1 VRFPKSTYLKRLASL
16 RKRMMDEDLD
26 FVMVN
31 DGFQLRYL
39 VGYTGS
45 NGLLLVGHT
54 KADFLTDF
62 RYVEQVR
69 TEVKGAKVTIGSGD
83 LLDFLPKLPA
93 LAKGRKKI
101 GYENVR
107 ITEAQGRKMRHLTPS
122 AIFVGFGELVAPIMA
137 VKDKDE
143 IGLIQKAADVAD
155 QGFAAVLQVIKPG
168 VRERDVAVELEYAM
182 AKAGSEN
189 IAFDSIVASGPR
201 SALPHGRASMKRIKN
216 GEFVTLDFG
225 ATVEGYVS
233 DITRTVIVGKPTARQ
248 KKIYALVAKAQRT
261 AVQKARSGMGCAA
274 LDNVARSIIAKAGFG
289 PKFGH
294 GLGHGIG
301 LLVHEAPGV
310 NAKSTTVLQPGMV
323 ITIEP
328 GIYIPKW
335 GGVRIEDD
343 IVITRGGHRVLT
355 HSERRLIEL

>member
-1 VRFPKSTYLKRLASL
+1 MRFPKSTHLKRLAAL

-45 NGLLLVGHT
+45 NGLLLVGHAS
-54 KADFLTDF
+54 ADFLTDF

-83 LLDFLPKLPA
+83 LLDALPKLKA
-93 LAKGRKKI
+93 LKKGRKKI
-101 GYENVR
+101 GYENVK
-107 ITEAQGRKMRHLTPS
+107 ITEAQGRKMRHLMPQ
-122 AIFVGFGELVAPIMA
+122 ALFVGFGELVAPLMA
-137 VKDKDE
+137 IKDKDE

-155 QGFAAVLQVIKPG
+155 QGFTAILQVIKPG

-182 AKAGSEN
+182 AKAGSEEV
-189 IAFDSIVASGPR
+189 AFETIVASGAR
-201 SALPHGRASMKRIKN
+201 GALPHGRASMKRIKN
-216 GEFVTLDFG
+216 GDFVTLDFG
-225 ATVEGYVS
+225 AKVDGYVS
-233 DITRTVIVGKPTARQ
+233 DITRTVMVGKPTARQ
-248 KKIYALVAKAQRT
+248 RKIYDIVLKAQRA
-261 AVQKARSGMGCAA
+261 AVQRSRAGMACSA
-274 LDNVARSIIAKAGFG
+274 LDNVARSIINRAGYG

-310 NAKSTTVLQPGMV
+310 NAKSTLTLQPGMV

-343 IVITRGGHRVLT
+343 VVITRGGHRVLT
-355 HSERRLIEL
+355 HSEKRLIEL

>member
-1 VRFPKSTYLKRLASL
+1 MRFPKSTYLKRLAAL
-16 RKRMMDEDLD
+16 RQRMVAEDLD
-26 FVMVN
+26 FAMVN

-45 NGLLLVGHT
+45 NGLLLVGHRG
-54 KADFLTDF
+54 ADFLTDF

-83 LLDFLPKLPA
+83 LLDFLPKLPV
-93 LAKGRKKI
+93 LQKGRKKI

-107 ITEAQGRKMRHLTPS
+107 ISEAQGRKMRHLAPQ
-122 AIFVGFGELVAPIMA
+122 AIFVGLGELAAPIMT
-137 VKDKDE
+137 VKDNDE
-143 IGLIQKAADVAD
+143 IALIQKAADIAD
-155 QGFAAVLQVIKPG
+155 KGFSSVLQYIKPG
-168 VRERDVAVELEYAM
+168 VRERDVAMELEYAM
-182 AKAGSEN
+182 AKAGSEEV
-189 IAFDSIVASGPR
+189 AFETIVASGFR

-216 GEFVTLDFG
+216 GDFVTLDFG
-225 ATVEGYVS
+225 AKVDGYVS

-248 KKIYALVAKAQRT
+248 KKIYDLVHKAQRT
-261 AVQKARSGMGCAA
+261 AVKKARPGLGCAA
-274 LDNVARSIIAKAGFG
+274 LDNVARSIIARAGLG

-301 LLVHEAPGV
+301 LLVHEAPSV

-328 GIYIPKW
+328 GVYIPGW

-343 IVITRGGHRVLT
+343 IVIARSGNRILT
-355 HSERRLIEL
+355 HSERALIEL